1 MIFLYSIMMIAFL
14 VMMIGAVVSAAFPA
28 AKSIEEAGRNNV
40 KKYRIAIIKE
50 ELRKRG
56 GE

>member
-1 MIFLYSIMMIAFL
+1 MIALYGILIVAFF
-14 VMMIGAVVSAAFPA
+14 VMMIGAVISAAFPA
-28 AKSIEEAGRNNV
+28 AKSIEESGRNNV